1 MGSFIDLLPA
11 EIVGFTIGSYLMLNE
26 IAHLDSAVS
35 SKSTRSKLSE
45 SYASIAHLCGI
56 PNEVDMYKAK
66 WICNAFPVL
75 REIEVHDADLDDN
88 DIIEMFNRS
97 TVFTSIVLSGG
108 RFTSIG
114 LGFILNRCVNIQK
127 LTVLNNH
134 QLRNLVH
141 GETEKYRAPCH
152 KLTEI
157 NFSGCSYLHDNA
169 LLFLA
174 RNALAL
180 RSVALQNCWF
190 VSNDAIGELCAGCP
204 NLSYLDF
211 SNSSQLT
218 DPAVCS
224 LLSLHQ
230 LQHLALAYCPD
241 ITSNSLCPLISRSGS
256 HIQTL
261 DLSGCDGIDES
272 MFECLATSATALLSL
287 KLSFCRVLSDEAIHK
302 LSCGCLELKYLSL
315 TGWEGISDSTLR
327 YFHNGFPNLLQL
339 DLMDFEGYSRH
350 RFITYSITPDAVRAL
365 CESRTSDFVVNI
377 DSSRYSIAVIENG
390 YFDTS
395 NAMVYDEVADL
406 DFFDY
411 DSDYGNDYENDAAV
425 FHTHYDFDSDLVDI
439 DFSDY

>member
-127 LTVLNNH
+127 LTVLNND
-134 QLRNLVH
+134 QLHNLVRVDTANS
-141 GETEKYRAPCH
+141 GDLCN

-157 NFSGCSYLHDNA
+157 NLSGCSKLSNNA
-169 LLFLA
+169 ILFLA
-174 RNALAL
+174 RYAHAL
-180 RSVALQNCWF
+180 RSVVLQNCWLI
-190 VSNDAIGELCAGCP
+190 SNDAIGELCAGCP

-241 ITSNSLCPLISRSGS
+241 ITSNSLCLLISRRGS
-256 HIQTL
+256 LIQTL

-272 MFECLATSATALLSL
+272 TFECLAASATTLISL

-302 LSCGCLELKYLSL
+302 LSCGCLELQYLSL
-315 TGWEGISDSTLR
+315 TGWNDISDSTLR